1 MTAYDVMIDATD
13 STVDTG
19 KIPPGTRRIAGYD
32 TGTPDIMWD
41 AQDWARFP
49 RASRIHIDQSDGL
62 PLFAAGKTQVADV
75 ERGAGTIPHAVA
87 AVLERQ
93 KAGEYS
99 TIYISA
105 ASLPDVAAALHGAG
119 VKMNRVGYWVA
130 NWNLS
135 EVQAAAMLGNEVV
148 AVQWASPSSNPNTP
162 MPGTGMTLRD
172 ANVDLSVT
180 LPGWYPPPAPPVP
193 WQTEALQ
200 RIQSLNAQTA
210 MTAHDLGNL
219 ETLLKA
225 HQ

>member
-1 MTAYDVMIDATD
+1 MTAFDVMIDATD
-13 STVDTG
+13 TTTDTG
-19 KIPPGTRRIAGYD
+19 KIPAGTRRVAGYD

-41 AQDWARFP
+41 AADWARFP
-49 RASRIHIDQSDGL
+49 RASRIHIDQSAGL
-62 PLFAAGKTQVADV
+62 PFFAAGKTQVADV
-75 ERGAGTIPHAVA
+75 ERGAGTIEHAVA
-87 AVLERQ
+87 GVVERQ

-99 TIYISA
+99 TIYIQQSNLA
-105 ASLPDVAAALHGAG
+105 ELAAALHAAD
-119 VKMNRVGYWVA
+119 VKMNRVGFWVA

-135 EVQAAAMLGNEVV
+135 EAAAAAQLGNETV
-148 AVQWASPSSNPNTP
+148 AIQWASPTSNPNTV
-162 MPGTGMTLRD
+162 MPGSALTLRD

-200 RIQSLNAQTA
+200 RLQSLNAQVA
-210 MTAHDLGNL
+210 MAAHDLGNL